1 MILESYVQLY
11 KDFKMALKIN
21 EIFYSI
27 QGESSRLGCPTV
39 FIRLT
44 GCNLRCSFCDTKY
57 AYEDGE
63 EMEIDKIFKEIKK
76 FDCRLVEV
84 TGGEPLF
91 QDETPVLISKLLD
104 DGYTVMLETNGSLD
118 VGEIDGRCIK
128 IIDVKCPSSGEH
140 EKNLSE
146 NFKKMNK
153 NDELKFVIE
162 TREDYNYAK
171 TQLLE
176 DDIIT
181 LPGNIHFSP
190 VFEKLSPQTLSAWI
204 LEDNL
209 NVRMTPQLHKFIWP
223 DEDRGV

>member
-1 MILESYVQLY
+1 MV
-11 KDFKMALKIN
+11 LKVN

-27 QGESSRLGCPTV
+27 QGESSRSGYPSV

-44 GCNLRCSFCDTKY
+44 GCNLRCSYCDTTY

-63 EMEIDKIFKEIKK
+63 EMAIDRILEEIKK
-76 FDCRLVEV
+76 FNCRLVEV
-84 TGGEPLF
+84 TGGEPLL
-91 QDETPVLISKLLD
+91 QADTPVLVRKLLD

-118 VGEIDGRCIK
+118 IGKIDGRCIK
-128 IIDVKCPSSGEH
+128 IIDVKCPSSGEQ
-140 EKNLSE
+140 EKILFS
-146 NFKKMNK
+146 NFGKMNK

-171 TQLLE
+171 DQLSR
-176 DDIIT
+176 DDMIT

-190 VFEKLSPQTLSAWI
+190 VFGKLSPQTLSAWI

-209 NVRMTPQLHKFIWP
+209 NARMTLQLHKLIWP
-223 DEDRGV
+223 DKDRGV